1 MRSNRFP
8 FIRHGLLATLC
19 LTAAMAA
26 DDVTP
31 PSPGTGPAA
40 DGVAA
45 SSAQVMPATDP
56 VLVRLAAA
64 HAHLTSASGRITQRT
79 SRRDTPD
86 EAPKVLTGTFAVLF
100 PDKYDVQFTRPGDE
114 EWRMRLCSDG
124 VKRWR
129 VEQAMSD
136 QAPDVSEQP
145 AGSDQELRRIVA
157 CLRLDLPALR
167 QEFTLSTAPMAE
179 APATVRVTLKPLP
192 GATTLRQQID
202 TVTAD
207 FAADD
212 HLVRL
217 VIDDPQGNR
226 YDVTLADVQY
236 DAPLEA
242 TRFTIAGK

>member
-19 LTAAMAA
+19 LTAVSAA
-26 DDVTP
+26 DDAAVP
-31 PSPGTGPAA
+31 VVSAPA
-40 DGVAA
+40 
-45 SSAQVMPATDP
+45 SAVDQPVDP
-56 VLVRLAAA
+56 ILARLAAA

-100 PDKYDVQFTRPGDE
+100 PDKYDVQFTRPGDD

-145 AGSDQELRRIVA
+145 AGSDRELRRIVA

-167 QEFTLSTAPMAE
+167 QEFTLSTAPVAE

-192 GATTLRQQID
+192 EAAALRQQID
-202 TVTAD
+202 TVIAD